1 MSPAPTY
8 KGMQELVIGQSI
20 FSYMRFL
27 ILSTCGALFTSIA
40 NHLLC
45 SFYQHQH
52 CHFEL
57 LIGSEGE
64 HWSPVVVI
72 GDHWYRSVSYASVSQ
87 WPLVNRVLTR
97 IFKTGVRDSSIW
109 KNRSPS
115 QNLGVQLLKTR
126 SPNFRRLKPEYIGIF
141 IMIVALHGYLRL

>member
-87 WPLVNRVLTR
+87 WPLVNITNGLQCWSPMREVHIAKSFLLIH
-97 IFKTGVRDSSIW
+97 IFYCCRKSTT
-109 KNRSPS
+109 KY
-115 QNLGVQLLKTR
+115 QLH
-126 SPNFRRLKPEYIGIF
+126 RR
-141 IMIVALHGYLRL
+141 